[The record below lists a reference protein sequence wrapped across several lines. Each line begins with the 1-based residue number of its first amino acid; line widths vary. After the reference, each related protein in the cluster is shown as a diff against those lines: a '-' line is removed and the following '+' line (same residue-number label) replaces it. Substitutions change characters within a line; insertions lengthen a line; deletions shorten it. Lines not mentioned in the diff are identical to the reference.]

1 MLISNKT
8 DFKTQNVIKGREGHC
23 IMINVSIHQGDIT
36 SIINACPPKRGM
48 TKYMKEILMD
58 MKGKIEG
65 NEM

>member
-1 MLISNKT
+1 M
-8 DFKTQNVIKGREGHC
+8 
-23 IMINVSIHQGDIT
+23 HQGDIT

-65 NEM
+65 NEMQKGKITPHLHKMIDHLDRRSKQKQWL